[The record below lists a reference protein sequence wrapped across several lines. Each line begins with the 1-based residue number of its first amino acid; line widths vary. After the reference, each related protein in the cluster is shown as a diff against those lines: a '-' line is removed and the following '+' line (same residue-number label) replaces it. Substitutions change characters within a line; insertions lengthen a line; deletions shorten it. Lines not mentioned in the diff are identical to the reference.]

1 MPEQRPPVHQTT
13 QKNHPFDH
21 LTNHT
26 SMKELN
32 DFVAAKLL
40 KMKAIKIQPNNPF
53 EWGNGWMSPI
63 YFDSRK
69 LLSYPQVRSL
79 IKIELCRVLQEN
91 YPEAECIAAVAPN
104 AIAIGYSVA
113 EELGLPF
120 VYVHAR
126 PKDHGLENSIEGDLR
141 PRQKVVIIEDQVSEA
156 KYCTKTME
164 ILKKDGCN
172 VLGMLSIFDYELR
185 TGRMNLEKKGLEN
198 ISLTNF
204 ESVISC
210 AIEQETLSV
219 LGESKVREWQ
229 KAPQDWKKNK

>member
-1 MPEQRPPVHQTT
+1 
-13 QKNHPFDH
+13 
-21 LTNHT
+21 
-26 SMKELN
+26 MKELN
-32 DFVAAKLL
+32 NFVASKLL

-69 LLSYPQVRSL
+69 LLSYPQVRSML
-79 IKIELCRVLQEN
+79 KIELCRVLLEN
-91 YPEAECIAAVAPN
+91 YPETECVAAVAPN
-104 AIAIGYSVA
+104 AIAMGYAVA

-141 PRQKVVIIEDQVSEA
+141 PRQKVVIIEDQVSEG

-164 ILKKDGCN
+164 ILQKDGCH

-185 TGRMNLEKKGLEN
+185 SGHQNLEKKGLTN

-204 ESVISC
+204 ESVIRS
-210 AIEQETLSV
+210 AIDMESLSII
-219 LGESKVREWQ
+219 GEEKVREWQ
-229 KAPQDWKKNK
+229 KAPQDWKKTK

>member
-1 MPEQRPPVHQTT
+1 
-13 QKNHPFDH
+13 
-21 LTNHT
+21 
-26 SMKELN
+26 MKELN
-32 DFVAAKLL
+32 DLVAAKLL

-79 IKIELCRVLQEN
+79 IKIELCRVLLEN

-104 AIAIGYSVA
+104 AIALGYAVA

-120 VYVHAR
+120 VSVNAL
-126 PKDHGLENSIEGDLR
+126 PKNHGLENSIEGDLR
-141 PRQKVVIIEDQVSEA
+141 PRQKVVIFEDQVSEG

-164 ILKKDGCN
+164 LLQRDGCQ
-172 VLGMLSIFDYELR
+172 VLGMLSIFDYELSSSHQ
-185 TGRMNLEKKGLEN
+185 NLAKKSLTN

-204 ESVISC
+204 ESVISS
-210 AIEQETLSV
+210 AISQDTLTTV
-219 LGESKVREWQ
+219 GEEKVREWQ
-229 KAPQDWKKNK
+229 KAPQDWKKTK

>member
-1 MPEQRPPVHQTT
+1 
-13 QKNHPFDH
+13 
-21 LTNHT
+21 
-26 SMKELN
+26 MKELN
-32 DFVAAKLL
+32 NFVASKLL

-69 LLSYPQVRSL
+69 LLSYPQVRSML
-79 IKIELCRVLQEN
+79 KIELCRVLLEN
-91 YPEAECIAAVAPN
+91 YPDAECIAAVAPN
-104 AIAIGYSVA
+104 AIAMGYAVA
-113 EELGLPF
+113 EELGLAF

-141 PRQKVVIIEDQVSEA
+141 PRQKVVIIEDQVSEG

-164 ILKKDGCN
+164 ILQKDGCQ

-185 TGRMNLEKKGLEN
+185 SGHQNLEKKGLTN

-204 ESVISC
+204 ESVIRS
-210 AIEQETLSV
+210 AIDMESLSII
-219 LGESKVREWQ
+219 GEEKVREWQ
-229 KAPQDWKKNK
+229 KAPQDWKKTK

>member
-1 MPEQRPPVHQTT
+1 
-13 QKNHPFDH
+13 
-21 LTNHT
+21 
-26 SMKELN
+26 MKELN
-32 DFVAAKLL
+32 NFVASKLL

-69 LLSYPQVRSL
+69 LLSYPQVRSML
-79 IKIELCRVLQEN
+79 KIELCRVLLEN
-91 YPEAECIAAVAPN
+91 YPDAECIAAVAPN
-104 AIAIGYSVA
+104 AIAIGYAVA

-141 PRQKVVIIEDQVSEA
+141 PRQKVVIIEDQVSEG
-156 KYCTKTME
+156 KYCTQTME
-164 ILKKDGCN
+164 ILQKDGCQ

-185 TGRMNLEKKGLEN
+185 SGHQNLEKKGLVN

-204 ESVISC
+204 ESVIRS
-210 AIEQETLSV
+210 AIDMESLSII
-219 LGESKVREWQ
+219 GEEKVREWQ
-229 KAPQDWKKNK
+229 KAPQDWKKTK